1 MPDKKKK
8 TTQHAEKSSLFY
20 GLFYFFSLPFAVL
33 VIEHKD
39 GNIDSALKKNRMTA
53 DYFYSESTLN
63 LKI

>member
-1 MPDKKKK
+1 MLKN
-8 TTQHAEKSSLFY
+8 QVCFM
-20 GLFYFFSLPFAVL
+20 GCFFFFFSLPFAVL